1 MIVALEKRAVAV
13 PLRKQVEDFVPLAA
27 LSSPNF
33 HDQIF

>member
-13 PLRKQVEDFVPLAA
+13 PLRKQVEHLVPLAA
-27 LSSPNF
+27 MRSPNF